1 VRDTVMKFLE
11 AAAARAADASSAAA
25 TAPLPPAS
33 GEAHEEKLKDASY
46 TYWHD
51 KVPSGAPKPEH
62 KPIAVEAGCGDIPT
76 VSIDNFGL
84 MDDDDIV
91 KVYVKLEGDLEGLT
105 ADAVEFKVEQAK
117 YDPTCSMLLLAR
129 GKTKMHR
136 LHAEKLRHH
145 VEPDG
150 CKFRISTKNSKLIV
164 TLKKGVPEYW
174 DALRAPN
181 TLPFRRGGGGAPR

>member
-1 VRDTVMKFLE
+1 MNFLE

-46 TYWHD
+46 AYWHD

-136 LHAEKLRHH
+136 LRALPGL
-145 VEPDG
+145 EPWLSDSHPLNPTTG
-150 CKFRISTKNSKLIV
+150 VRIPVRQT
-164 TLKKGVPEYW
+164 
-174 DALRAPN
+174 
-181 TLPFRRGGGGAPR
+181 PRSCGTTWSRTAASSGSPQRTRSSSSR